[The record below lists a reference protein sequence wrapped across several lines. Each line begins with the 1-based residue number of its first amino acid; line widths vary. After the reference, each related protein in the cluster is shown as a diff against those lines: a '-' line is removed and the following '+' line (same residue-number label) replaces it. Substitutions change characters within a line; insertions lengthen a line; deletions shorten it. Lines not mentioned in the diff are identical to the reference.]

1 MRFLVNLFILG
12 ALGSVHFTSVVLANG
27 WYSGDVSAQDVPRH
41 AWHRYRNSSYVWGQL
56 QDGERILYESRI
68 IHRGKNVRL
77 NLPRHLIHRENYNHK
92 DTVEIHHPPR
102 GFSSA
107 GLITYMEAQNYGRYP
122 GSATIT
128 SGGVGYHN
136 VSLHLEA
143 DYWKD
148 VYIII
153 RVYGIR
159 RSSENC

>member
-1 MRFLVNLFILG
+1 MKFLSTVLFLCAFAFLQLIAARRYYGDRYIRNLYG
-12 ALGSVHFTSVVLANG
+12 YDHYWG
-27 WYSGDVSAQDVPRH
+27 
-41 AWHRYRNSSYVWGQL
+41 HRTINDS
-56 QDGERILYESRI
+56 ILYESRI